1 MVVEDCKPQAL
12 VVLLLHSG
20 ERARYIVDDSN
31 REIFMFDEGMVNMR

>member
-31 REIFMFDEGMVNMR
+31 REIFYVRRGVW